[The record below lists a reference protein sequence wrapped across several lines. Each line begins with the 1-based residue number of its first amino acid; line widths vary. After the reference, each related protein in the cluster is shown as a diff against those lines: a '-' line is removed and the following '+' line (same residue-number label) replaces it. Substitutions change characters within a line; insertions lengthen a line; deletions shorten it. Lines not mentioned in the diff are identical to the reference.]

1 MKAQY
6 KPKVKNIEK
15 LKEFYL
21 SITNE
26 SKKNNKD
33 TSALPKK

>member
-1 MKAQY
+1 MKIAY
-6 KPKVKNIEK
+6 KPKEKNILK

-33 TSALPKK
+33 ISTLLKK

>member
-1 MKAQY
+1 MKIAY
-6 KPKVKNIEK
+6 KPKEKNIKK

-26 SKKNNKD
+26 SKTNNKD
-33 TSALPKK
+33 ISTLLKK

>member
-1 MKAQY
+1 MKQQY
-6 KPKVKNIEK
+6 RPKEKNIEK

-33 TSALPKK
+33 ISTLPKK

>member
-1 MKAQY
+1 MKIQY
-6 KPKVKNIEK
+6 KPKESNIIK

-33 TSALPKK
+33 LPTLLKK